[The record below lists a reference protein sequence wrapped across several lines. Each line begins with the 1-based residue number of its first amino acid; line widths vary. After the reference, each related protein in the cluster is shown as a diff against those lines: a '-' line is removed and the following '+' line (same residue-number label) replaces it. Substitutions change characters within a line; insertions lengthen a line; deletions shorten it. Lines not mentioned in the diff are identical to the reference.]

1 MAQELP
7 TGGTRL
13 RDLAKM
19 FAENKDPF
27 DLREEIGMTRAA
39 ISEIFDS
46 MGEGDHELL
55 RASTALNALL
65 NTTGRLVQRLH
76 EIEVGRRYVVQVDV
90 VHQLLSQVLAIV
102 VEHVPDAKTRAQIA
116 EGIEALEVLPE
127 SGKPRATTA
136 LTVRDEEIIN
146 HIS

>member
-1 MAQELP
+1 
-7 TGGTRL
+7 
-13 RDLAKM
+13 
-19 FAENKDPF
+19 
-27 DLREEIGMTRAA
+27 MTRAA

-46 MGEGDHELL
+46 MDEGDHELL

-76 EIEVGRRYVVQVDV
+76 EIEVGRKYVVQVDV

-102 VEHVPDAKTRAQIA
+102 VEHVPDPKTRAQIA

-136 LTVRDEEIIN
+136 LTVRDKEIIN